1 MSYWPLEGL
10 FKLLDGSFWPLAGRV
25 ILVNQ
30 EVIIVTESH
39 LGHRKDHS
47 GHWEGYSVYQK
58 SHERAIQAISNG
70 HSSVNLMGILAI
82 TRVILI
88 AEKIVLAMRNVYL
101 AIKIVMNN
109 YQNGHIGHFKGIS
122 GHF

>member
-1 MSYWPLEGL
+1 
-10 FKLLDGSFWPLAGRV
+10 
-25 ILVNQ
+25 
-30 EVIIVTESH
+30 
-39 LGHRKDHS
+39 
-47 GHWEGYSVYQK
+47 
-58 SHERAIQAISNG
+58 
-70 HSSVNLMGILAI
+70 MGILAI

-122 GHF
+122 GHFWAGYGHSGGEGYLGELGH